1 MTRRGGLARVLQ
13 AGLLLP
19 EVPALPSARVATYY
33 HPAGEGLDV
42 GGDFYDVFP
51 LGDGRWAFML
61 GDVCGRGA
69 TAATTTALVRH
80 TVRAVASPAAGT

>member
-1 MTRRGGLARVLQ
+1 
-13 AGLLLP
+13 
-19 EVPALPSARVATYY
+19 
-33 HPAGEGLDV
+33 
-42 GGDFYDVFP
+42 
-51 LGDGRWAFML
+51 ML